1 MQPYCSGNG
10 NRSEKQGIRIPEDIT
25 IIGCDDQD
33 VADILGITTISYCS
47 KNVGVKAFEL
57 LYEKINDKQI
67 DIKHVELLPQ
77 LVHRKQ
83 HNR

>member
-1 MQPYCSGNG
+1 MQPYCSGDG
-10 NRSEKQGIRIPEDIT
+10 NRSEKQEIRIPEDIT

-77 LVHRKQ
+77 LVHRETT
-83 HNR
+83 